1 MKKHLSVILI
11 FAFAVI
17 SSPLFAQSSDP
28 LPSWKEGATKQALIQ
43 FVREVTDLDS
53 ANFVVPADRIA
64 TFDNDGTLWSEK
76 PMYFQILFALDQIKA
91 QAADHPEWKT
101 TKPYSL
107 VLNGHLEQLSEEDV
121 MHLVAQTHTGMVSD
135 DFTSIVK
142 SWVSTAKHPI
152 TGRPYTGMVFQPM
165 LELLSYLEDNGFK
178 NFIVSGGGN
187 AFMRAWATDVYG
199 IPSER
204 IIGTRLSA
212 EFVNIDGDYQVKRAP
227 GIDVNNDKVEKP
239 LQIYQ
244 HIGKRPIA
252 SFGNSDG
259 DLQMLQWTTSGTGAR
274 LAMYVHHTDEQREW
288 KYDRDSSVGKLDKGL
303 DEAKEKGWLVADMK
317 NDWGQIYPSK

>member
-1 MKKHLSVILI
+1 MKKHLSVILT

-17 SSPLFAQSSDP
+17 SSPLLAQSSDP
-28 LPSWKEGATKQALIQ
+28 LPSWNEGSTKQAIIQ
-43 FVREVTDLDS
+43 FVSEVTDSDS
-53 ANFVVPADRIA
+53 ANFVAPADRIA

-107 VLNGHLEQLSEEDV
+107 VLNDQLDKLTADDLIQ
-121 MHLVAQTHTGMVSD
+121 LVLQTHTGVISD
-135 DFTSIVK
+135 EFTAVVK
-142 SWVSTAKHPI
+142 NWINTAKHPV
-152 TGRPYTGMVFQPM
+152 TGAPYTDMVFQPM
-165 LELLSYLEDNGFK
+165 LELLDFLEDNGFK

-187 AFMRAWATDVYG
+187 AFMRAWASDVYN

-204 IIGTRLSA
+204 IIGTQLA
-212 EFVNIDGDYQVKRAP
+212 TEFVNVDGSYQVKRMP
-227 GIDVNNDKVEKP
+227 GVVVNNDKVEKP

-259 DLQMLQWTTSGTGAR
+259 DLQMLQWTTSGPGPR
-274 LAMYVHHTDEQREW
+274 LAMYVHHTDEKREW
-288 KYDRDSSVGKLDKGL
+288 KYDRESGVGKLDKGL

-317 NDWGQIYPSK
+317 NDWVQIYPSK

>member
-1 MKKHLSVILI
+1 MKKHLSVILT

-17 SSPLFAQSSDP
+17 SSPLLAQSGDP
-28 LPSWKEGATKQALIQ
+28 LPSWNEGSTKQAIIQ
-43 FVREVTDLDS
+43 FVSEVTDSDS
-53 ANFVVPADRIA
+53 ANFVAPADRIA

-76 PMYFQILFALDQIKA
+76 PMYFQVLFALDQIKA

-101 TKPYSL
+101 TTPYSL
-107 VLNGHLEQLSEEDV
+107 VLNDQLDKLTADDLIQ
-121 MHLVAQTHTGMVSD
+121 LVLQTHTGVISD
-135 DFTSIVK
+135 EFTAVVK
-142 SWVSTAKHPI
+142 NWINTAKHPV
-152 TGRPYTGMVFQPM
+152 TGAPYTDMVFQPM
-165 LELLSYLEDNGFK
+165 LELLDFLEDNGFK

-187 AFMRAWATDVYG
+187 AFMRAWASDVYN

-204 IIGTRLSA
+204 IIGTQFA
-212 EFVNIDGDYQVKRAP
+212 TEFVNVDGSYQVKRMP
-227 GIDVNNDKVEKP
+227 GVVVNNDKVEKP

-259 DLQMLQWTTSGTGAR
+259 DLQMLQWTTSGPGPR
-274 LAMYVHHTDEQREW
+274 LAMYVHHTDEKREW
-288 KYDRDSSVGKLDKGL
+288 KYDRESSVGKLDKGL

-317 NDWGQIYPSK
+317 NDWVQIYPSK